1 MQEFLLQRIS
11 ETKQILSVR
20 IVKTTGEHSD
30 EEIPSDTDIEKEG
43 RENDENPNESIK
55 NSLNLPSKR
64 KHTLVSS
71 RI

>member
-20 IVKTTGEHSD
+20 TVKTTGEHSE

-43 RENDENPNESIK
+43 GENDENPNESIK

-64 KHTLVSS
+64 KRTLVSS
-71 RI
+71 QI